1 MLPRP
6 WSEIGKSCPLT
17 NTLRTNHN
25 SVFATVTAEEKI
37 NYFITYRCM
46 HVAFSARKCIVC
58 AGNKCRQ
65 PRVQANQV
73 LLFVKSS
80 TTYSSV
86 HFFWIFKTDGNRVKC
101 LVASRGYHVYGK
113 TVWAAPKRGQKLY
126 AKKETNQM
134 LRHCLSI
141 NRR

>member
-46 HVAFSARKCIVC
+46 RVAFSARKCIVC
-58 AGNKCRQ
+58 AGNKWRQ

-73 LLFVKSS
+73 LLFLKSS

-86 HFFWIFKTDGNRVKC
+86 HFFGFLKLMETVFKTDGN
-101 LVASRGYHVYGK
+101 RGYHVYGK

-141 NRR
+141 NVR